1 MVYST
6 LYKHGLSKLPDKLL
20 ENSGGHFYSLY
31 SKLFSVK
38 TNSSIFIPKL
48 NTHITYPWGLASG
61 WADDLQKIFAIKAL
75 GAGIIFGKTITLNPR
90 KGNPYPRLVRDPK
103 KAWLI
108 NSMGLPNSGLHK
120 WIFWLRKYE
129 KLPEGCYLSVKGD
142 SINEWKVL
150 INSLSRY
157 TDLIELNVSCPN
169 VSKGILDKSK
179 TQKLIESILSSA
191 NKTNLTIKFSS
202 EYSSTQ
208 IIELLKTVT
217 HSDSKIVGVS
227 LFNTYPIT
235 HQHLGNPEKKGG
247 LSGPLLYKKLFET
260 VDEIRNHY
268 SYNDLLIFATGG
280 INSVDKVKLLWE
292 KFRAFPLIMTSF
304 ITEGPNIFRNFHAN
318 YNKGQF

>member
-6 LYKHGLSKLPDKLL
+6 LYKYGLSKLPDRLL
-20 ENSGGHFYSLY
+20 ENSGGPFYTLY
-31 SKLFSVK
+31 SKLLPVK
-38 TNSSIFIPKL
+38 SNYSLFIPNL
-48 NTHITYPWGLASG
+48 DTQISYPWGLASG
-61 WADDLQKIFAIKAL
+61 WADNLHKIFATKAL
-75 GAGIIFGKTITLNPR
+75 GAGIIFGKTITMNPR

-108 NSMGLPNSGLHK
+108 NSMGLPNSGLQK
-120 WIFWLRKYE
+120 WIYWLRKLG
-129 KLPEGCYLSVKGD
+129 KLLPGCYLSVKGD
-142 SINEWKVL
+142 TINEWKVL

-169 VSKGILDKSK
+169 VSKGILDKNK
-179 TQKLIESILSSA
+179 TQSLIKNILSSI

-202 EYSSTQ
+202 EYSSSQ
-208 IIELLKTVT
+208 IIDLLKSVT

-227 LFNTYPIT
+227 LFNTYPVT
-235 HQHLGNPEKKGG
+235 HRRLGNLEKKGG
-247 LSGPLLYKKLFET
+247 LSGPLLYKKLLDT

-280 INSVDKVKLLWE
+280 IDSVGKVKLLWE

-304 ITEGPNIFRNFHAN
+304 ITEGPNIFRNFYTN
-318 YNKGQF
+318 YNIE